1 VIQRPSPQVMIQVVR
16 DTDPEL
22 NLIGKTIDEAE
33 FEIDKFLDRAFVSR
47 LSEVTIIHGF
57 GTGRLKSFV
66 SRFLSSHP
74 QVESYRVEGGVT
86 RAQLKT

>member
-1 VIQRPSPQVMIQVVR
+1 MVR

-22 NLIGKTIDEAE
+22 NLVGKTLEEAE
-33 FEIDKFLDRAFVSR
+33 AEIDKFLDRAFVSR
-47 LSEVTIIHGF
+47 LPEVTIIHGF

-74 QVESYRVEGGVT
+74 QVESFQVEGGVT